1 MEMTE
6 EERLSHFRFGFF
18 YVNPNVCIIQ
28 YHFKYQDDRIL
39 VPKRFKW
46 MGWTINFGTYKGKIV
61 GYSLL
66 VAIAAKI
73 VYDVMN
79 GGKAN

>member
-1 MEMTE
+1 
-6 EERLSHFRFGFF
+6 
-18 YVNPNVCIIQ
+18 
-28 YHFKYQDDRIL
+28 
-39 VPKRFKW
+39 

-66 VAIAAKI
+66 VATAAKI

-79 GGKAN
+79 GGKTN

>member
-1 MEMTE
+1 MDGMD
-6 EERLSHFRFGFF
+6 
-18 YVNPNVCIIQ
+18 
-28 YHFKYQDDRIL
+28 YQFWNI
-39 VPKRFKW
+39 
-46 MGWTINFGTYKGKIV
+46 KGKIV